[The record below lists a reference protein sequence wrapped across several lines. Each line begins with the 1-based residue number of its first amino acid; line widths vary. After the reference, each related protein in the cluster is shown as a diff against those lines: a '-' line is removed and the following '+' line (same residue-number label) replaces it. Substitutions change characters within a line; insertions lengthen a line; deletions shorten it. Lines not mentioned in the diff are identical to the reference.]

1 MGRAS
6 GGPGVE
12 DMLEVDGKGHEAVD
26 GKCDVEAKEKVET
39 RVEVEN
45 GREI

>member
-12 DMLEVDGKGHEAVD
+12 DMLEVDGRGREAVA
-26 GKCDVEAKEKVET
+26 GKCDVEAKEKVEMG
-39 RVEVEN
+39 VAS
-45 GREI
+45 